1 MYRIA
6 GLFTAFVMLAGA
18 SLSPAAAEDKTIT
31 VFAAASMKNAL
42 DEIDAA
48 YAAKTGVKI
57 TASYAASSVLA
68 KQIEQGAPADVFVS
82 ADTDWMDYA
91 ASKKTINEPSRVNL
105 LGNSIVLIAPK
116 DSKIDNV
123 TIAQGF
129 DLAKLAGDGKIA
141 TGDVKSVPVGKYAKA
156 ALEKL
161 GAWQAAEP
169 KFAMAES
176 VRAAL
181 TLVARGEA
189 NLGIVYSTDAK
200 VEPGVKIVGTFP
212 ADSHPA
218 IIYPVA
224 ATTTAK
230 PETNDY
236 LAFLKTSAAKTI
248 LEKYGFKFLISPDD
262 LISSIDARHL
272 SRRMD
277 GDPALAQG
285 RRHRDAGRN
294 AVRHC
299 AGVAARPQGFLGQ
312 VGARRRR
319 ASAAGAAAGRHRLSP
334 ASHLRPPRSCRRLPR
349 RHLGIVFAFRWTGAA
364 LACGMMSFPL
374 LVRPMRLS
382 IEAID
387 RRLEQAAETLGA
399 APWKVF
405 FTVTLPLALPGVLA
419 GMVLGF
425 AKAIGEFGATITFVS
440 NIPGETQTISSA
452 IYSLIQTPDGDRAAG
467 RLVIVSI
474 VLAIG
479 ALIAAEWFARRATQR
494 LHGN

>member
-1 MYRIA
+1 MYRLP
-6 GLFTAFVMLAGA
+6 GLFTAFVMLAGTT
-18 SLSPAAAEDKTIT
+18 LSPAGAVDRTIT

-42 DEIDAA
+42 DEVDAA
-48 YAAKTGVKI
+48 YTAKTGVKI

-91 ASKKTINEPSRVNL
+91 VSRKTIDEPSRVNL

-116 DSKIDNV
+116 DSGIDNV

-156 ALEKL
+156 ALDKL

-230 PETNDY
+230 RETSDY
-236 LAFLKTSAAKTI
+236 LAFLRTSAAKAI
-248 LEKYGFKFLISPDD
+248 LEKYGFRFLISP
-262 LISSIDARHL
+262 
-272 SRRMD
+272 
-277 GDPALAQG
+277 
-285 RRHRDAGRN
+285 
-294 AVRHC
+294 
-299 AGVAARPQGFLGQ
+299 
-312 VGARRRR
+312 
-319 ASAAGAAAGRHRLSP
+319 
-334 ASHLRPPRSCRRLPR
+334 
-349 RHLGIVFAFRWTGAA
+349 T
-364 LACGMMSFPL
+364 
-374 LVRPMRLS
+374 
-382 IEAID
+382 
-387 RRLEQAAETLGA
+387 T
-399 APWKVF
+399 
-405 FTVTLPLALPGVLA
+405 
-419 GMVLGF
+419 
-425 AKAIGEFGATITFVS
+425 
-440 NIPGETQTISSA
+440 
-452 IYSLIQTPDGDRAAG
+452 
-467 RLVIVSI
+467 
-474 VLAIG
+474 
-479 ALIAAEWFARRATQR
+479 
-494 LHGN
+494 